1 MYRIRQSIC
10 LTLTVQI
17 KCKLPS
23 LVSFLTRCVL
33 FLLRWGLFLL
43 SHILFLLRINEV
55 FIMEY
60 NTHKNLACKTAAC
73 VLQQKKNECEIF
85 LLEVS
90 SCFLKMHTNVCTN
103 NKGFSSSLNS
113 GNAHKITHKCV
124 YQNEQ

>member
-1 MYRIRQSIC
+1 MKCLLWNIILTRIWLAKQ
-10 LTLTVQI
+10 L
-17 KCKLPS
+17 
-23 LVSFLTRCVL
+23 LVS
-33 FLLRWGLFLL
+33 
-43 SHILFLLRINEV
+43 
-55 FIMEY
+55 Y
-60 NTHKNLACKTAAC
+60 NK
-73 VLQQKKNECEIF
+73 KKNECEIF